1 MRISD
6 WSSAVCSSDL
16 FNPSFPYR
24 LAHMG
29 MAAFLVTALIV
40 GASAAW
46 HLRRKNDT
54 PAIRTMLSMAMW
66 MLLLVAPLQAVVGD
80 FHGLNTLKY
89 QPAKIAAL
97 EGHWENQPGQST
109 ESSRGGKEGE
119 RT

>member
-1 MRISD
+1 
-6 WSSAVCSSDL
+6 
-16 FNPSFPYR
+16 
-24 LAHMG
+24 

-89 QPAKIAAL
+89 QPAKIAAI
-97 EGHWENQPGQST
+97 EEHWENQPGQALPLSLIGWPDKVET
-109 ESSRGGKEGE
+109 KNHISFEI
-119 RT
+119 T